1 MKLDNFELLTPLID
15 FPDKDT
21 FYFLQIMKRRKDNPE
36 METGNKIIKSYYL
49 YTENDLNNLKPKI
62 IEHCTLNKARA
73 YLRLNKRSLKKV
85 ALQCLKRTTDLII
98 TEDYK
103 AMKDIYE
110 HVAGEFHSDSV
121 KKWILDF
128 DPENV
133 KDIPNAVNKYK
144 EFLDSMRDIESKIP
158 KFEEIFD
165 KTDSKFIL
173 EVPTV
178 SGVHLICKPFNLQ
191 VLKNNK
197 ELLSLGLVDIHKD
210 ACEIIYA
217 YTG

>member
-36 METGNKIIKSYYL
+36 MVRGNKIIKTYYL
-49 YTENDLNNLKPKI
+49 YSPDDLINLKTTI
-62 IEHCTLNKARA
+62 IEQCTLHKARA
-73 YLRLNKRSLKKV
+73 YLRINKRSLKKV
-85 ALQCLKRTTDLII
+85 ALQSLKRVTELLI

-103 AMKDIYE
+103 AVKDIYE

-165 KTDSKFIL
+165 KDSKFIL

-178 SGVHLICKPFNLQ
+178 NGVHLICKPFNLQ
-191 VLKNNK
+191 VLKKNK
-197 ELLSLGLVDIHKD
+197 ELLSLGMVDIHKD